1 MRCRVRILLSAPA
14 VVLAA
19 VCVLAA
25 DSGAQPLDR
34 KAIGA
39 RRDAMIDWA
48 IRNGVVLKGMT
59 KTEVHRVYGFPDK
72 KFNTATA
79 GGRVEK
85 WTYYHP
91 RRRSVFPFT
100 RSPFASRYRF
110 LYFKDD
116 VLVDFA
122 H

>member
-1 MRCRVRILLSAPA
+1 MLRAA
-14 VVLAA
+14 WAAVLAA
-19 VCVLAA
+19 ACVLAA
-25 DSGAQPLDR
+25 ESGAQPLDR

-39 RRDAMIDWA
+39 RRNAMIDWA
-48 IRNGVVLKGMT
+48 IRNGVILKGMT
-59 KTEVHRVYGFPDK
+59 KTEVHKIYGFPDK
-72 KFNTATA
+72 KFNTATT

-91 RRRSVFPFT
+91 RRRSIFPFT

-116 VLVDFA
+116 VLVNFEP
-122 H
+122 